1 MLNLT
6 GQSAVKLEMQQFMK
20 KMEAAQKALEKST
33 PSKSD
38 SQTGSDEYDDQMEM
52 SKSSKEEKPE

>member
-1 MLNLT
+1 M
-6 GQSAVKLEMQQFMK
+6 
-20 KMEAAQKALEKST
+20 EKST

-52 SKSSKEEKPE
+52 SKSSKEEKPEQARPKTADVRSSLPINRTIWNSKF